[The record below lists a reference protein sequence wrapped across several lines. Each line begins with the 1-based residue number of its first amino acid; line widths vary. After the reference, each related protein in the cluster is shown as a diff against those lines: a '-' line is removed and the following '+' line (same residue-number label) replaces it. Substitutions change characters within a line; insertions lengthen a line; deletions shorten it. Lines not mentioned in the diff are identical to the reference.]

1 VSGASNRVVYA
12 ASSPLVPPRPLPVLT
27 FGTLRRVP
35 DDPRPLRHTV
45 AMNSWSI
52 QLLGWAGSALLVFSL
67 LQQRVLRFRLL
78 NLTASLTLTV
88 FNALVHVWPMVA
100 MNLVTGSINIWM
112 ITRLVRE
119 RGDSSVYEVIPVGP
133 DEAYLRHFLK
143 VQAADIAKYFPQFDP
158 ADDLGPGRSA
168 YLVERG
174 NETVGVVVVRDA
186 GEGVAQV
193 ELDYVT
199 PRFRDFSPGEF
210 VYRSSGLFRG
220 KGFRQIK
227 TPPGM
232 LDPYYRRLGFREEG
246 DHWVVDLPAASL

>member
-1 VSGASNRVVYA
+1 M
-12 ASSPLVPPRPLPVLT
+12 T
-27 FGTLRRVP
+27 
-35 DDPRPLRHTV
+35 
-45 AMNSWSI
+45 SWSV
-52 QLLGWAGSALLVFSL
+52 QALGWAGSALLVFSL

-112 ITRLVRE
+112 ITRLLRE
-119 RGDSSVYEVIPVGP
+119 RGDATVYEVVPVGP
-133 DEAYLRHFLK
+133 DESYLRHFLK
-143 VQAADIAKYFPQFDP
+143 VQAADIRRYFPHFDP
-158 ADDLGPGRSA
+158 GSALGTDRSA

-186 GEGVAQV
+186 GDGVAQV

-210 VYRSSGLFRG
+210 VWRQSHVLRDRG
-220 KGFRQIK
+220 FARVVSR
-227 TPPGM
+227 PGM
-232 LDPYYRRLGFREEG
+232 VDPYYDRLGFRRLENGAFE
-246 DHWVVDLPAASL
+246 LEL